1 MQQRRA
7 GATSVATTVA
17 PTAAIIAETRLPF
30 APMDPSTFPTRVK
43 FICELARRL
52 HQYGTSAPRLE
63 TALDSVSRKLG
74 LLTQIWSNPTG
85 ILISFADA
93 GDDADPLAQVT
104 QVIRLDPGETSLKRL
119 SEVDAIAERVYTGE
133 IGIAEG
139 YAKLR
144 ALRSGFRPRVER
156 VLAACQGVAAAIVV
170 VLLKGGWAEVA
181 LSLALG
187 GLIGA
192 LGLFTAR
199 RPQIAAGFEAI
210 AAMLAA
216 FLAVVFSHFVTPIA
230 VNSVLIA
237 SVIVLLPGLAL
248 TTAVTELASQHLSS
262 GTARL
267 AGAGAVLL
275 KLGFGAAAG
284 FELAKL
290 CGLAAGPG
298 VPSGVLPPWA
308 EWLALLIGSF
318 NFALLF
324 KAAPRD
330 FPLVM
335 VSSILGYLVTRYA
348 GVVLGSEFGVFVA
361 GLVVGLLSNL
371 YARHFNRPG
380 ALVRVPGIIMLVP
393 GSVGLRSL
401 FFVFQHDV
409 YQGLDTVFSLVVLL
423 ISLVAGLLF
432 GNVLIAPRRSLS

>member
-1 MQQRRA
+1 MRA
-7 GATSVATTVA
+7 MSA
-17 PTAAIIAETRLPF
+17 
-30 APMDPSTFPTRVK
+30 DTFTTRVK

-63 TALDSVSRKLG
+63 IALDSVSRKLG
-74 LLTQIWSNPTG
+74 LVTQIWSNPTG

-93 GDDADPLAQVT
+93 GPDPDPLAQVT

-119 SEVDAIAERVYTGE
+119 SDVDAIAEGVYTGE
-133 IGIAEG
+133 VGIAEG
-139 YAKLR
+139 YARLR

-156 VLAACQGVAAAIVV
+156 VLAACHGVAAAIVV
-170 VLLKGGWAEVA
+170 VLLKGGWAEVGLAA
-181 LSLALG
+181 LLG
-187 GLIGA
+187 ALIGA
-192 LGLFTAR
+192 LGLFTAK

-216 FLAVVFSHFVTPIA
+216 FLAATFSATVTPIA

-237 SVIVLLPGLAL
+237 SLVVLLPGLAL
-248 TTAVTELASQHLSS
+248 TTAVVELASQHLSS

-290 CGLAAGPG
+290 VGLAPGAGL
-298 VPSGVLPPWA
+298 PSGVLPVWVEWA
-308 EWLALLIGSF
+308 ALLIGSF

-335 VSSILGYLVTRYA
+335 AAAMLGYVTTRWA
-348 GVVLGSEFGVFVA
+348 GTVLGSEFGVFA
-361 GLVVGLLSNL
+361 SGLVIGMASNL
-371 YARHFNRPG
+371 YARVFNRPG

-409 YQGLDTVFSLVVLL
+409 YQGLDTVFSLVVVL

-432 GNVLIAPRRSLS
+432 GNVLVAPRRSLS